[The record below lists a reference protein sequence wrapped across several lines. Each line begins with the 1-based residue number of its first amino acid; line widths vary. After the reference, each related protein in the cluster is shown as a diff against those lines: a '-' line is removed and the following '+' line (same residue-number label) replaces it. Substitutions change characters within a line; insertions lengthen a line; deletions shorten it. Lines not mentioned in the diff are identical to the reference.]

1 MSYYTKLKSGNYV
14 SRVYNGNDLVRS
26 VVRSSGKEKAA
37 EILDEV
43 RGKERYRN
51 WTDDEIFEELNKHIS
66 LIFVTD
72 SEHLEELKEYED
84 SLFKE

>member
-1 MSYYTKLKSGNYV
+1 MSDYTKLKSGNYV
-14 SRVYNGNDLVRS
+14 SWVYNGNNLVRS
-26 VVRSSGKEKAA
+26 VVRSSGKEKAP

-43 RGKERYRN
+43 RGLERYRN
-51 WTDDEIFEELNKHIS
+51 WTDEEIFEELNKHIR

-72 SEHLEELKEYED
+72 PEHSEELKEYED